1 MKKIDMHTHI
11 LPEYLPK
18 WANKFGYDGFIHLE
32 HNTPGFADMMKGTK
46 FFRRIKENCW
56 SPEKRLEEHALFNID
71 LQVICTI
78 PVMFAYWAKAKDN
91 LEVAQY
97 LNDHIAEVVHKYPKQ
112 FIALATLP
120 LQDPEL
126 SIQELERCMKNPAF
140 AGVQIGSHVNSWNLN
155 AKELFPVF
163 EACERLGACVLVHPW
178 DMMGTESMP
187 DYWLPWLVG
196 MPAETSRAICSMIF
210 GGVFERLPNLR
221 VAFAHGGGAFSGTVG
236 RVEHGFTARPD
247 LVATDNAVNP
257 RDYLG
262 KFWVDTAVF
271 DANFLRYII
280 GLYGSEKICVGS
292 DYPFP
297 LGEAIPGGLVESMTD
312 LDGAV
317 RQNLMYRSALSWL
330 GRKEADFM

>member
-11 LPEYLPK
+11 LPKHLPK
-18 WANKFGYDGFIHLE
+18 WAEKFGYDGFLHLE
-32 HNTPGFADMMKGTK
+32 HNQPGTADMMKGEK

-56 SPEKRLEEHALFNID
+56 SPEKRLEEHTLYNID

-78 PVMFAYWAKAKDN
+78 PIMFAYWAKAKDN

-97 LNDHIAEVVHKYPKQ
+97 LNDDIAETVAKHPKR
-112 FIALATLP
+112 FVALATLP
-120 LQDPEL
+120 MQDPDL

-140 AGVQIGSHVNSWNLN
+140 AGVQIGSHINTWNLN

-178 DMMGTESMP
+178 DMMGTEGMP

-196 MPAETSRAICSMIF
+196 MPAETSRAICSLIF

-236 RVEHGFTARPD
+236 RVEHGFTSRPD
-247 LVATDNAVNP
+247 LVATDNLVNP

-271 DANFLRYII
+271 DQNFLKYIV

-297 LGEAIPGGLVESMTD
+297 LGEAIPGGLVESIPDFDSETR
-312 LDGAV
+312 A
-317 RQNLMYRSALSWL
+317 NLMYRSALAWL
-330 GRKEADFM
+330 GRKQEDFE